1 MESKIP
7 SRDDFFKD
15 ILEGQNGNLSSFSRA
30 IERESIDQFYEWK
43 LESNSAYF
51 FLLDLFR
58 EEQAIL

>member
-51 FLLDLFR
+51 FFY
-58 EEQAIL
+58 